1 MGLQRFYFP
10 IEYLG
15 LRFSI
20 STGRENAMVF
30 GPLDEPDG
38 YTQQMEN
45 CDPRQGAHRK
55 DGHLKPLAPASPCA
69 RGYDA

>member
-1 MGLQRFYFP
+1 MGLQRLYFL

-15 LRFSI
+15 LRFPI

-38 YTQQMEN
+38 YRRQMEN
-45 CDPRQGAHRK
+45 CDPRQGAYRK
-55 DGHLKPLAPASPCA
+55 EEHLKPLAPTSPCVL
-69 RGYDA
+69 GSDA